1 MGLYFR
7 RNEFLN
13 AIMRV
18 LLDMSCITAVFVFT
32 VWLHSP
38 TPEKLFPGLGLYKV
52 YYFTLLIVWFMVA
65 TDQRLFLSRRS
76 EAVVALLFSVA
87 KAYVTAFLFTV
98 FAIALLMESDLNDKY
113 HFMEDELNRTF
124 LFQFG
129 IFVLGGLL
137 LFRLT
142 LGLSLWNL
150 RRRGFNARR
159 ILIIGSNERT
169 QKLVDILHANEQYGY
184 HIEGFLEIEPE
195 RREMLEARGVP
206 YLGALDELD
215 KILISRVIDA
225 VYIALPVRSYYEK
238 IQSAAHL
245 CEGVGVPV
253 RFMADLFPLRMATS
267 ELSRLGDVPLLSLS
281 IDSDSRP
288 QFALHRAVDMGVS
301 LLLIAVLSPVLLLVA
316 LAIKLD
322 SRGPLLV
329 RRPRKAPGGVEFSDL
344 VFRTTRDASWDTRE
358 ENFTRVGRILKRYGI
373 DELPQLLNVLSG
385 EISLAGPVHD
395 RGQASKIDSPV

>member
-1 MGLYFR
+1 MGLYSR

-18 LLDMSCITAVFVFT
+18 LLDLSCITGVFVTT
-32 VWLHSP
+32 VWFLAPSL
-38 TPEKLFPGLGLYKV
+38 EAFPNLLRNHIG
-52 YYFTLLIVWFMVA
+52 YYLTLVVVWFLVA

-76 EAVVALLFSVA
+76 EALVALLFSVA
-87 KAYVTAFLFTV
+87 KAFFTAFLFTV
-98 FAIALLMESDLNDKY
+98 FIVAL
-113 HFMEDELNRTF
+113 FMRDDLNRTF
-124 LFQFG
+124 LFMFG
-129 IFVLGGLL
+129 VFVLGGLL
-137 LFRLT
+137 LFRLS

-215 KILISRVIDA
+215 KILVNRVIDA

-267 ELSRLGDVPLLSLS
+267 ELSRLGDIPLLSLS

-301 LLLIAVLSPVLLLVA
+301 LLLIAVLSPVLLAVSA
-316 LAIKLD
+316 AIKLD
-322 SRGPLLV
+322 SRGPLLL
-329 RRPRKAPGGVEFSDL
+329 RRPRRAPGGAEFSDL
-344 VFRTTRDASWDTRE
+344 VFRTTRDSSWDAGGE
-358 ENFTRVGRILKRYGI
+358 KLTRVGRVLRRYGI
-373 DELPQLLNVLSG
+373 DELPQLLSVLSG
-385 EISLAGPVHD
+385 EISLAGPVHG
-395 RGQASKIDSPV
+395 RGQASKLDSPV

>member
-1 MGLYFR
+1 MGLYSR

-13 AIMRV
+13 AVMRV
-18 LLDMSCITAVFVFT
+18 LLDLSCITGVFVFT
-32 VWLHSP
+32 VWCFASP
-38 TPEKLFPGLGLYKV
+38 EEFTTLLNSHKV
-52 YYFTLLIVWFMVA
+52 YYLTLVLVWFLVA

-76 EAVVALLFSVA
+76 EAMVALLFSVV
-87 KAYVTAFLFTV
+87 KAYFSAFLFTV
-98 FAIALLMESDLNDKY
+98 FIVVLFMDSKINNRFHLMDTKLDRE
-113 HFMEDELNRTF
+113 F
-124 LFQFG
+124 LFSFG
-129 IFVLGGLL
+129 ILVLGFLL
-137 LFRLT
+137 LFRLG

-195 RREMLEARGVP
+195 RRAMLETRGVP
-206 YLGALDELD
+206 YLGVLDELD
-215 KILISRVIDA
+215 KILVNRVIDA
-225 VYIALPVRSYYEK
+225 VYIALPVRSYYER

-267 ELSRLGDVPLLSLS
+267 ELSRLGDIPLLSLAV
-281 IDSDSRP
+281 DSDTRP
-288 QFALHRAVDMGVS
+288 QFALHRAVDMVVS
-301 LLLIAVLSPVLLLVA
+301 LVLIAVLSPVLLLVA
-316 LAIKLD
+316 ALIKLD

-329 RRPRKAPGGVEFSDL
+329 RRPHRAPGGAEYSDL
-344 VFRTTRDASWDTRE
+344 VFRTTHDASWDPGA
-358 ENFTRVGRILKRYGI
+358 ENLTRVGRILRRYGI
-373 DELPQLLNVLSG
+373 DELPQLLSVLSG

-395 RGQASKIDSPV
+395 RGQASKMDSPV

>member
-1 MGLYFR
+1 LGIYSR
-7 RNEFLN
+7 RHEFLN
-13 AIMRV
+13 AVMRV
-18 LLDMSCITAVFVFT
+18 LLDLSCITGVFIALVWFLAPDLEAFT
-32 VWLHSP
+32 
-38 TPEKLFPGLGLYKV
+38 KFLGSHLT
-52 YYFTLLIVWFMVA
+52 YYFTLVTVWFLVA

-76 EAVVALLFSVA
+76 EALVALLFSVA
-87 KAYVTAFLFTV
+87 KAFFTAFLFTV
-98 FAIALLMESDLNDKY
+98 FIVALFLR
-113 HFMEDELNRTF
+113 EDLNRTF
-124 LFQFG
+124 LFVFG

-137 LFRLT
+137 LFRLS

-159 ILIIGSNERT
+159 ILIVGSNERT

-215 KILISRVIDA
+215 KILVNRVIDA

-267 ELSRLGDVPLLSLS
+267 ELSRLGDIPLLSLS
-281 IDSDSRP
+281 IESDSRP

-301 LLLIAVLSPVLLLVA
+301 LLLIAVLSPVLLAVA

-322 SRGPLLV
+322 SRGPLLI
-329 RRPRKAPGGVEFSDL
+329 RRPRRVPGGAIFSDL
-344 VFRTTRDASWDTRE
+344 VFRTSHDASWEPGGERL
-358 ENFTRVGRILKRYGI
+358 TRVGTVLRRYGI
-373 DELPQLLNVLSG
+373 DELPQLFNVLSG
-385 EISLAGPVHD
+385 EISLAGPTHD

>member
-1 MGLYFR
+1 
-7 RNEFLN
+7 
-13 AIMRV
+13 MRV
-18 LLDMSCITAVFVFT
+18 ILDLSCITGVFIVT
-32 VWLHSP
+32 VW
-38 TPEKLFPGLGLYKV
+38 FLGADEFSNFVKYYSTTKTDTSV
-52 YYFTLLIVWFMVA
+52 YPLEFWNFLTNYLTLVIVWFLVA

-76 EAVVALLFSVA
+76 EALVALLFSVA
-87 KAYVTAFLFTV
+87 KAFFTAFLFTV
-98 FAIALLMESDLNDKY
+98 FIVAL
-113 HFMEDELNRTF
+113 FVGDELNRTF
-124 LFQFG
+124 LFVFG

-137 LFRLT
+137 LFRLS

-159 ILIIGSNERT
+159 ILIVGSNERT

-195 RREMLEARGVP
+195 RRDMLEARGVP

-215 KILISRVIDA
+215 KILVNRVIDA

-267 ELSRLGDVPLLSLS
+267 ELSRLGDIPLLSLS
-281 IDSDSRP
+281 IETGSRP

-301 LLLIAVLSPVLLLVA
+301 LLLIVVLSPVLVAVA

-322 SRGPLLV
+322 SRGPVLI
-329 RRPRKAPGGVEFSDL
+329 RRPRRAPGGGISSDL
-344 VFRTTRDASWDTRE
+344 VFRTSHDASWEPGGERL
-358 ENFTRVGRILKRYGI
+358 TRVGSVLKRYGI

-385 EISLAGPVHD
+385 EISLAGPIHD
-395 RGQASKIDSPV
+395 RGQASKMDSPV